1 MIPDPS
7 QAAGFVLRVGRA
19 LHQHGNSAGR
29 VEEVMSNLAIRLGLR
44 HPQIFVT
51 PTAINAAFGAPGE
64 QSVHLLRVEP
74 GVVNLGVLARL
85 DAIVKQVRDGMVSP
99 LDGIARIDALDAAP
113 PLYGPV
119 IGVLGFML
127 ASGAT
132 ARFLG
137 GGAREIVMAL
147 AIGGSTGIL
156 AILSAR
162 LPALDRVFE
171 PLAAFM
177 ASFIAGALAA
187 KVAPFS
193 SFLATL
199 AGLIVLL
206 PGFTLTVAL
215 RELTTRHLASGTA
228 RLAAATITFLGII
241 FGVALGSKIS
251 ALAFGAARAAVP
263 IPLPAWT
270 EFAAFVV
277 VGLALTVILKAE
289 PADAGWVLL
298 AGMIAVLASRY
309 GGRAL
314 GPELGA
320 FVGAL
325 AVGVVSNL
333 FTGFR
338 NRPSMIMMV
347 PGVLLLVPGSIGYR
361 SLAALLEAEVVSGV
375 QAAFRMFLTAV
386 ALVAGLLVANLVT
399 PRRAFA

>member
-1 MIPDPS
+1 MS
-7 QAAGFVLRVGRA
+7 GMA
-19 LHQHGNSAGR
+19 L
-29 VEEVMSNLAIRLGLR
+29 RLGLR
-44 HPQIFVT
+44 QPQIFVT
-51 PTAINAAFGAPGE
+51 PTAINAGFGPPGE

-85 DAIVKQVRDGMVSP
+85 DAIMSQVRDGTLTP
-99 LDGIARIDALDAAP
+99 GEGIALIDSLDAAP
-113 PLYGPV
+113 PTYGPV
-119 IGVLGFML
+119 LVVIAFAL

-137 GGAREIVMAL
+137 GGLREIAMAL
-147 AIGGSTGIL
+147 VIGGSTGLL
-156 AILSAR
+156 ALLSAR
-162 LPALDRVFE
+162 WRGLERVFE
-171 PLAAFM
+171 PFAAFV
-177 ASFIAGALAA
+177 ASFLAGTLAA

-193 SFLATL
+193 SYLATL

-241 FGVALGSKIS
+241 FGVALGTKIS
-251 ALAFGAARAAVP
+251 ALAFGAAPAAAPV
-263 IPLPAWT
+263 PLPGWT
-270 EFAAFVV
+270 EFAAFAV
-277 VGLALTVILKAE
+277 VGLALSVILKAE
-289 PADAGWVLL
+289 PADTGWVLL

-325 AVGVVSNL
+325 AVGVASNL

-375 QAAFRMFLTAV
+375 QTAFRMFLTAV

>member
-1 MIPDPS
+1 MISDTS

-19 LHQHGNSAGR
+19 LHQHGYSAGR
-29 VEEVMSNLAIRLGLR
+29 VEDVMGNLAVRLGLR

-119 IGVLGFML
+119 IGVLGFMF

-137 GGAREIVMAL
+137 GGAREIAMAL

-251 ALAFGAARAAVP
+251 ALAFGAARAAAP
-263 IPLPAWT
+263 IPLPTWT

-277 VGLALTVILKAE
+277 VGFALTVILKAE
-289 PADAGWVLL
+289 PADTGWVLL

-338 NRPSMIMMV
+338 NRPAMIMMV

>member
-1 MIPDPS
+1 MTPDPA
-7 QAAGFVLRVGRA
+7 QAAVFVLRIGRA
-19 LHQHGNSAGR
+19 VHQHGYSAGR
-29 VEEVMSNLAIRLGLR
+29 VEEVMSTLAVRLGLR

-51 PTAINAAFGAPGE
+51 PTAIHAAFGPPGE

-85 DAIVKQVRDGMVSP
+85 DAIMRQVREGTLTP
-99 LDGIARIDALDAAP
+99 LEGIARIDSQDAAP
-113 PLYGPV
+113 PTYGPV
-119 IGVLGFML
+119 LAVLAFAL
-127 ASGAT
+127 ASGAS

-137 GGAREIVMAL
+137 GGIREIAMAL
-147 AIGGSTGIL
+147 VIGGSTGLL
-156 AILSAR
+156 ALLSAR
-162 LPALDRVFE
+162 LPALERVFE
-171 PLAAFM
+171 PLAAFV
-177 ASFIAGALAA
+177 ASFLAGALAA

-193 SFLATL
+193 SYLATL

-241 FGVALGSKIS
+241 FGVALGGKIS
-251 ALAFGAARAAVP
+251 ALAFGAARVATPV
-263 IPLPAWT
+263 PLPGWT

-277 VGLALTVILKAE
+277 VGLAFSVILKAE

-325 AVGVVSNL
+325 AVGVASNL

-375 QAAFRMFLTAV
+375 QTAFRMFLTAV
-386 ALVAGLLVANLVT
+386 ALVAGLLFANLVT